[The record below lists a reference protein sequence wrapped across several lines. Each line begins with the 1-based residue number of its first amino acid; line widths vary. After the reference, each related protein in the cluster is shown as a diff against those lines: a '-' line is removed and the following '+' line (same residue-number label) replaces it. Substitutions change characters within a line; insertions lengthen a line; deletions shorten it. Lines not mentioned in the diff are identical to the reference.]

1 MSQLGSGKC
10 SICQQPGH
18 NRRPCKM
25 KGGPVTRSMSIS
37 KTKKIMSKS
46 TLCTTG
52 RSGSVV
58 FTDKVLL
65 AKEYIKPDGTEAVN
79 PKGWW
84 MSEKFDGYRSVWNG
98 QYFQS
103 RSKKRFD
110 APDWFIDIMPPGVP
124 LDGEFWLGRC
134 NFQKCG
140 LFRRKKPKKIDDI
153 YDWEQDWVDAK
164 VMYKV
169 FDIPNMDA
177 PFEER
182 MKTLEKLV
190 EERRE
195 CVLELD
201 LPFGVDKLM
210 CPLKLTKHT
219 KVKSSA
225 QLKKVF
231 NKVVSE
237 GGEGV
242 MIRMPGSLY
251 ENKRSATLL
260 KYKEV
265 ADTEAIITG
274 YKKGTGKYT
283 GLLGSFEC
291 SMESDAT
298 IIFTVSGM
306 DDAIRKS
313 YKKSHPVGTTIT
325 IQYNGT
331 TKSGKPR
338 HPRYMRI
345 RHKI

>member
-1 MSQLGSGKC
+1 M
-10 SICQQPGH
+10 PY
-18 NRRPCKM
+18 
-25 KGGPVTRSMSIS
+25 TRSGNCYTSTSGRKPITRSQTGSLKKKIPTKSKKILS
-37 KTKKIMSKS
+37 KTKECVPKN
-46 TLCTTG
+46 
-52 RSGSVV
+52 SGSVV

-65 AKEYIKPDGTEAVN
+65 AKEYIKSDGTEAVD

-84 MSEKFDGYRSVWNG
+84 MSEKFDGYRAIWNG
-98 QYFQS
+98 KFFQS

-110 APDWFIDIMPPGVP
+110 VPDWFLEIMPPSIP
-124 LDGEFWLGRC
+124 LDGEFWLGRS

-153 YDWEQDWVDAK
+153 YEWEQDWVKSK

-169 FDIPNMDA
+169 FDIPNLEET

-182 MKTLEKLV
+182 MVKLEEV
-190 EERRE
+190 VSERKR
-195 CVLELD
+195 CLSELD
-201 LPFGVDKLM
+201 LPFGIDESSS
-210 CPLKLTKHT
+210 PLTVTNHV
-219 KVKSSA
+219 KVKSKKH
-225 QLKKVF
+225 LKKTF
-231 NKVVSE
+231 EDVVSN

-274 YKKGTGKYT
+274 YKKGAGKYN
-283 GLLGSFEC
+283 GLLGAFEC
-291 SMESDAT
+291 SMQSDASIT
-298 IIFTVSGM
+298 FTVSGM
-306 DDAIRKS
+306 DDSIRKS
-313 YKKSHPVGTTIT
+313 YKKTHPIGTIIT

-338 HPRYMRI
+338 HPRYLRI
-345 RHKI
+345 RHKV